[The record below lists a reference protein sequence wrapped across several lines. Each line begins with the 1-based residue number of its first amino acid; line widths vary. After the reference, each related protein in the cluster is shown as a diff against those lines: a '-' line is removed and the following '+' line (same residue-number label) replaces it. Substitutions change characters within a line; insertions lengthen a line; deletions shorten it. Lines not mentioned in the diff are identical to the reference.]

1 MKRIVVLGGTGFF
14 GSVIVDRLR
23 QAGLPAIAASRSSSE
38 MKIDANNADDLRS
51 NLKLRDL
58 VIDAAGPFQT
68 RTPALIEAAMRIGV
82 DLIDLSDSPEYTSMI
97 YEREAPIGASGIR
110 VLPACSTLSTVSAAV
125 LLTST
130 IDKPYR
136 MTVYLRPESRFTA
149 NTGAVESFLRS
160 IEGAERGGLKV
171 KSVDAVTLPRV
182 FPTLKRIDFIVDT
195 GHTSG
200 NFLLQFAWFRRHL
213 LTRHRDRAMKIARK
227 IGGVRGMVR
236 FEISSTLRNRTQ
248 TFSGER
254 SYMIAVLPAIMA
266 ANAIAAGQF
275 PYRAI
280 VPPTAH
286 VDPEK
291 LFEAI
296 RGEGIDITG

>member
-23 QAGLPAIAASRSSSE
+23 QAGLQVIAASRSSGE

-51 NLKLRDL
+51 NLKQRDL

-82 DLIDLSDSPEYTSMI
+82 DVIDLSDSPDYTSMI

-110 VLPACSTLSTVSAAV
+110 VLPACSTLSTLSAAV

-136 MTVYLRPESRFTA
+136 MTVYLRPESRLTA

-160 IEGAERGGLKV
+160 IEGAEHGGLKV
-171 KSVDAVTLPRV
+171 KSVDSITLPRI
-182 FPTLKRIDFIVDT
+182 FPTLKHIDFIVDT

-200 NFLLQFAWFRRHL
+200 NFLLQFEWFRRQI
-213 LTRHRDRAMKIARK
+213 TRHRDRAMKIARK
-227 IGGVRGMVR
+227 IGNARGIVRY
-236 FEISSTLRNRTQ
+236 EIASTLRHRTQ
-248 TFSGER
+248 SFTGER
-254 SYMIAVLPAIMA
+254 SYTIAVLPAILA
-266 ANAIAAGQF
+266 AQAIAAGQF
-275 PYRAI
+275 PHRAI

-286 VDPEK
+286 VDPAS

-296 RGEGIDITG
+296 RAEGIDIRAG